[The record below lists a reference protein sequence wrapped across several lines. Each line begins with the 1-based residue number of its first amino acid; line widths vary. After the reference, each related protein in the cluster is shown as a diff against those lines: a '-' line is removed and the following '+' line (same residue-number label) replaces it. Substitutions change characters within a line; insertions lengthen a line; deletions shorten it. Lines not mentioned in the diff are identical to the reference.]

1 MSDQM
6 NQQNPND
13 ELGIGLK
20 IVSFLIPLVG
30 AILYFV
36 NKKDNP
42 GKAKAA
48 CNFALYG
55 IVFGIIIQVIMTL
68 VAGSM

>member
-1 MSDQM
+1 M
-6 NQQNPND
+6 NPQNPND

-36 NKKDNP
+36 NKNDNP

-48 CNFALYG
+48 CNFSLYG
-55 IVFGIIIQVIMTL
+55 IVFGIIVQVLMTVL
-68 VAGSM
+68 AN